1 MTRSTRSL
9 TRGGGGGDDDDDA
22 KANDSFSSSFFS
34 TPECEGISREIK
46 RVQYSLESSSFNPF
60 FFFFFFFFSQA
71 ISIHT
76 VPVELVNGS
85 SSQARTQTRL
95 LSTIVVLSLCALHT
109 CVTRCKV
116 IKLNRKTGE
125 KKERKGKKEKS
136 RTF

>member
-9 TRGGGGGDDDDDA
+9 TRGGGGGDDDDA

-95 LSTIVVLSLCALHT
+95 LSTVVVLSLCALHT